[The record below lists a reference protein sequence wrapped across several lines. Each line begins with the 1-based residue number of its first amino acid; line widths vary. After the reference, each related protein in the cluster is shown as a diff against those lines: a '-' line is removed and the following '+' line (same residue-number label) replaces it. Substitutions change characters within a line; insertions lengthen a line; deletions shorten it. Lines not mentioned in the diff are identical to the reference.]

1 MFALCFTLALLWMI
15 ELGTLEHALLGPARA
30 ALGGLVLHA
39 LVQRAG
45 KHVSAE
51 AHRVLSDLA
60 LIVPLPLA
68 WL

>member
-1 MFALCFTLALLWMI
+1 MIALCFTLTLLWMI

-45 KHVSAE
+45 KRVSAE